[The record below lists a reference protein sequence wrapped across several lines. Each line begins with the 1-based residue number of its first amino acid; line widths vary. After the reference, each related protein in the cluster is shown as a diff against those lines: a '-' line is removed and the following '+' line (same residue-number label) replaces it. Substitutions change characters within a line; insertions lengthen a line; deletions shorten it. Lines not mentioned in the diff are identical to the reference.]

1 MSVQSTRVCRNGIW
15 RDLSLSGLL
24 LMIAVVFSAE
34 AFAQADA
41 LPSWNDTATKTA
53 IVEFVT
59 KVSTDGG
66 ADFVPKADRIAAFD
80 MDGTLTPEHPMPIA
94 LIPVL
99 ADIKANVDKNP
110 LLGARPA
117 VAALLKGDLKTVVAQ
132 GEDGQADIIAAA
144 TDGKTT
150 EEVAANVRPMLDKAI
165 SERFGVPYTKTTY
178 KPMRE
183 LVELLKANGFT
194 IYICSGSP
202 ILFTREISD
211 EMFGIPPERVMGTW
225 LETKMAER
233 DGKTVLVYTGKVGHL
248 NDKEGKPVT
257 LNLAIGKRPIF
268 VGGNEGGRGDIAMMR
283 WSKDRDGPS
292 FQLLVN
298 HDDADREFAYS
309 EPDNYS
315 LNAARQFG
323 FHVLSMKDD
332 WKEIVGK

>member
-1 MSVQSTRVCRNGIW
+1 MSVQSARVCRNGIW

-24 LMIAVVFSAE
+24 MMIAVVISTQ
-34 AFAQADA
+34 AFAQTDA

-59 KVSTDGG
+59 KVSTEGG
-66 ADFVPKADRIAAFD
+66 VDFVSKGDRIAAFD

-99 ADIKANVDKNP
+99 ADIEANVARNP
-110 LLGARPA
+110 SLGARPA
-117 VAALLKGDLKTVVAQ
+117 VAALLKGDLKTLVAQ
-132 GEDGQADIIAAA
+132 GEDGQADIIATA
-144 TDGKTT
+144 TDGKST
-150 EEVAANVRPMLDKAI
+150 EEVAANVRPKLEKAI
-165 SERFGVPYTKTTY
+165 SEKFGVPYTKTAY

-183 LVELLKANGFT
+183 LVELLEANGFT
-194 IYICSGSP
+194 VYICSGSP
-202 ILFTREISD
+202 ILFTREISE
-211 EMFGIPPERVMGTW
+211 EMFGIPAEHVMGTW
-225 LETKMAER
+225 LETKLAER

-283 WSKDRDGPS
+283 WSKDRVGPS
-292 FQLLVN
+292 FQLLIN

-309 EPDNYS
+309 EADNYS
-315 LNAARQFG
+315 LDAARQFG
-323 FHVLSMKDD
+323 FHVVSMKDD